1 MENLNNETPIVEEVK
16 SGPGPSQVDN
26 SELIKLRA
34 EMDAISKE
42 KEELANL
49 LNETKERSMSPEEW
63 QEHKKKLN
71 DEAKTNRLKAKEL
84 EKALN
89 EEREKNNE
97 IINNLKESLVKDL
110 SDEVKR
116 IALLLPISEIPNY
129 IATIK
134 PKQTSQGVETPA
146 NVSVGKGAK
155 TFAELRNNPYKSNNK
170 FIGKTNG

>member
-1 MENLNNETPIVEEVK
+1 MENLNNETPVVETTPKVETI
-16 SGPGPSQVDN
+16 DN

-49 LNETKERSMSPEEW
+49 LNETKERSMSPEELK
-63 QEHKKKLN
+63 EYRKERNEENKKH
-71 DEAKTNRLKAKEL
+71 RLRAKEAEEAL
-84 EKALN
+84 AEEK
-89 EEREKNNE
+89 EKNNE

-110 SDEVKR
+110 SDEAKR
-116 IALLLPISEIPNY
+116 IALLLPISEIPNF

-134 PKQTSQGVETPA
+134 PKATSQGVETPA
-146 NVSVGKGAK
+146 NVHVGKGAK
-155 TFAELRNNPYKSNNK
+155 TFAELKNNPYKSNNK